1 MSESNTNN
9 VLSIE
14 DLSVEF
20 RTRDSVVHAVNRL
33 ELKIEKGKAL
43 GLVGETGAG
52 KTTTGLAILGLI
64 PSPPGVVTDGTV
76 ELDGEDLLKKDDR
89 YMRSI
94 PRAEGVYDFPGSHDI
109 AQSSPYGRGADRRS
123 DPHPCKRHEKA

>member
-33 ELKIEKGKAL
+33 ELKIARRLALSGKPVPA
-43 GLVGETGAG
+43 
-52 KTTTGLAILGLI
+52 
-64 PSPPGVVTDGTV
+64 
-76 ELDGEDLLKKDDR
+76 R
-89 YMRSI
+89 R
-94 PRAEGVYDFPGSHDI
+94 PRDWLFSA
-109 AQSSPYGRGADRRS
+109 SSQA
-123 DPHPCKRHEKA
+123 HPVW